1 MQAYSR
7 IGAFV
12 GFAWVMDTKLCWMLV
27 NAEEFVL
34 TGQRPATGR
43 VQLWCY
49 WRWDRKSCWLF
60 IYFLQGT
67 VLIIHWFLYYQ
78 DYGSACEA
86 LFDGF
91 KLDPE
96 NADIEHALRYHFF
109 FELYSMRVSSHPIV
123 LCWKLSYNMD
133 VLSSSKVVYITFYWL
148 ATPLYCESFRIWNT
162 QCLIPLVATYLLDLL
177 YVVSIKPSNCCLNI
191 LNGHTVRCHTSVPDD
206 AQVAI
211 LMLSCEI
218 DFSYTCSEAMESLK
232 VSQGKK
238 AK

>member
-27 NAEEFVL
+27 NAEECGL

-49 WRWDRKSCWLF
+49 WRWDRKSYWLF

-67 VLIIHWFLYYQ
+67 VVIIHWFLYYQ

-96 NADIEHALRYHFF
+96 NADIEHALRYPFF
-109 FELYSMRVSSHPIV
+109 LWIIWHACFSASHRFM
-123 LCWKLSYNMD
+123 LKTN
-133 VLSSSKVVYITFYWL
+133 ITWFALIWQSCEHNIL
-148 ATPLYCESFRIWNT
+148 LTGTPF
-162 QCLIPLVATYLLDLL
+162 
-177 YVVSIKPSNCCLNI
+177 VVSLSGFGTPSAWFHRLLPIC
-191 LNGHTVRCHTSVPDD
+191 
-206 AQVAI
+206 
-211 LMLSCEI
+211 
-218 DFSYTCSEAMESLK
+218 
-232 VSQGKK
+232 
-238 AK
+238 